1 MERDTRGMLGG
12 GPASQYPRLT
22 TKQIRGALA
31 SHCHLGVIALST
43 DVCVLAR
50 FLPKMRAD
58 ECFSR
63 RNSHPA
69 RVFGG
74 DATRRMANFV
84 LARRLHQFKTTT
96 RFPRAG

>member
-12 GPASQYPRLT
+12 GPASQKPRLT

-43 DVCVLAR
+43 DVCVLTG
-50 FLPKMRAD
+50 FLPKMRSR
-58 ECFSR
+58 ECFR
-63 RNSHPA
+63 RRTSHPA
-69 RVFGG
+69 RGFRAP
-74 DATRRMANFV
+74 ATRGKANFI
-84 LARRLHQFKTTT
+84 LARGLHQFKTTT

>member
-12 GPASQYPRLT
+12 GPASQKPRLT

-43 DVCVLAR
+43 AVCVLTG
-50 FLPKMRAD
+50 FSPKMRAD
-58 ECFSR
+58 ECFGR
-63 RNSHPA
+63 CTSHPE
-69 RVFGG
+69 RVFRAH
-74 DATRRMANFV
+74 ATRGMANFV